1 MANNR
6 KEQCTTVAPSNRRI
20 LLHAP
25 LLLLLVAS
33 GPCFAAEGDAE
44 PGSTREIA
52 GTHGARDALPP
63 DMQPTGAPMQAAQG
77 SGTLPPHAPTP
88 IALAS
93 DASLQMAQASP
104 MPITVVVEPEAPQ
117 SGEPAPGAQPP
128 DPPTPVAPTPDG
140 PRQLAQVPDTA
151 PANTAA
157 PMAQTPDAPV
167 QPAQASDTVP
177 PDTLAPIAQ
186 MQDAPVQMTQ
196 ASGTALPNTPAPVA
210 QTQDAPMQLAQASD
224 SAPPSTPAPVAQTQD
239 APIPPAQA
247 SDSAPPSTPAPV
259 AQTQD
264 APMPPAQAS
273 DSAPPSTPAPV
284 AQTQD
289 APMPPAQPTSAQPPD
304 TPAPTA
310 ATTSEPSA
318 STAPAPAPS
327 AQPPDTPPQPAQA
340 ATTTPP
346 NSPTQTAQASGTPM
360 PNSPTP
366 VTQMPG
372 AQSPSSQ
379 GPSSQTPGAQLP
391 GESMQRSQ
399 GPDVE
404 TPNAQAP
411 DLRTADVET
420 VRKDVFGLATSGGA
434 VKAIDEAKMRP
445 DAFSAVDIA
454 QLEELSIRQQVRGG
468 RDKSRAMT
476 SSDRFDGL
484 DNALRAA
491 DDLDQR
497 MPATP
502 EYTPVRTA
510 LAGDRTVALAAR
522 GDMTKA
528 VKTFETIPPDA
539 EISIDA
545 LAAVGDAYLYL
556 SEPGKANAVYQR
568 ALNQA
573 TASPTDRATRGFQYG
588 ARTRAIELREG
599 LFWSYVDRARAA
611 DAKQVLD
618 DMGKSL
624 PPATEVRNYGP
635 GESDYLRYYRL
646 RAQYLIFTGR
656 PDEGIAAL
664 EQLEKEVPFNGEVRA
679 AHADAVSG
687 QAHPRQAISMYRASL
702 ADHPDSV
709 EMLAGLGRASLTA
722 DDYATAKSVDQT
734 LDNTFPDSG
743 AVRSFKRDYKAY
755 RSPIFTTDLSF
766 EHGNSALADN
776 SFTSDSYIYSQP
788 FGDNWRV
795 FSHTFF
801 GHAQTDNG
809 SISRTRTGIGGDYR
823 HGPLTVLGEVTRSFG
838 GDGRTGGR
846 GTIAYALNDYWTVS
860 GGLDSNDNS
869 LPWKAYAA
877 HIWGRSA
884 NVSVVYRQND
894 RREVKLSYG
903 VSRYSDSNLHQE
915 ITATATQR
923 VYTSANQLVN
933 VSLDLGTD
941 SNTRRDAPYFS
952 PGRDYAAAAT
962 VMHQLTLWKKGDMGL
977 QQRISVSGGAYNE
990 RGFGTSAL
998 WSARLEH
1005 AWTFKHDITLSYG
1018 VEVSSHAY
1026 DGERE
1031 RSETG
1036 FLSLNLPF

>member
-1 MANNR
+1 M
-6 KEQCTTVAPSNRRI
+6 
-20 LLHAP
+20 HAP

-44 PGSTREIA
+44 PGNAREIA
-52 GTHGARDALPP
+52 RTHGARDALPP

-93 DASLQMAQASP
+93 DASMQIAQASP
-104 MPITVVVEPEAPQ
+104 MPISVVVEPEAPQ

-140 PRQLAQVPDTA
+140 PRQLAQASDSA
-151 PANTAA
+151 SANTPAPVAQTLDA
-157 PMAQTPDAPV
+157 PM
-167 QPAQASDTVP
+167 QPAQASDTAPPNTPAPVAQMHDAP
-177 PDTLAPIAQ
+177 MQLTQAPDTAP
-186 MQDAPVQMTQ
+186 
-196 ASGTALPNTPAPVA
+196 PNTPAPVA
-210 QTQDAPMQLAQASD
+210 QTQDAPIQLSQTSDTAQ
-224 SAPPSTPAPVAQTQD
+224 PNTPAPAAQTQD
-239 APIPPAQA
+239 APAQLTQA
-247 SDSAPPSTPAPV
+247 SDTANTPASI

-264 APMPPAQAS
+264 APVQLTQASDTTPPNTPAQTQDTPMPPAQA
-273 DSAPPSTPAPV
+273 
-284 AQTQD
+284 
-289 APMPPAQPTSAQPPD
+289 TSPQPPD

-318 STAPAPAPS
+318 STASAPAPS
-327 AQPPDTPPQPAQA
+327 AQPSAPPPQPAQT

-360 PNSPTP
+360 PNSPAP

-372 AQSPSSQ
+372 AQPPSSQ

-404 TPNAQAP
+404 TPNAEAP

-420 VRKDVFGLATSGGA
+420 VRKDVFGLATSGAA

-510 LAGDRTVALAAR
+510 LAGDRTIALAAR

-618 DMGKSL
+618 EMGKSL

-722 DDYATAKSVDQT
+722 DDYATAKTVDQT

-801 GHAQTDNG
+801 GHAQTDSG

-823 HGPLTVLGEVTRSFG
+823 HGPLTVLGEVTRSLG

-894 RREVKLSYG
+894 RREVKLNYG

>member
-6 KEQCTTVAPSNRRI
+6 KEQCTTVAASNRRI

-44 PGSTREIA
+44 PGNAREIA
-52 GTHGARDALPP
+52 RTHGARDALWP

-93 DASLQMAQASP
+93 DASMQIAQASP

-140 PRQLAQVPDTA
+140 PKQLAEASDSA
-151 PANTAA
+151 SANTVA
-157 PMAQTPDAPV
+157 PVAQPPDAPM
-167 QPAQASDTVP
+167 QPAQASDTAP
-177 PDTLAPIAQ
+177 PNTPAPVAQMPDAPMQQTQATDTAPPNTPAPVAQ
-186 MQDAPVQMTQ
+186 MQDAPMQPTQ
-196 ASGTALPNTPAPVA
+196 ASDTAPPNTPAPIAQTQDAPVQLAQASDTTPANTPAPLAQTKDAPVQLTQASDTAPPNTPAPVA
-210 QTQDAPMQLAQASD
+210 QTQD
-224 SAPPSTPAPVAQTQD
+224 T
-239 APIPPAQA
+239 
-247 SDSAPPSTPAPV
+247 
-259 AQTQD
+259 
-264 APMPPAQAS
+264 PMPPAQAT
-273 DSAPPSTPAPV
+273 ST
-284 AQTQD
+284 
-289 APMPPAQPTSAQPPD
+289 QPPD

-318 STAPAPAPS
+318 STAPQPAP
-327 AQPPDTPPQPAQA
+327 

-360 PNSPTP
+360 PNSPAP

-391 GESMQRSQ
+391 GESTQRSQ

-404 TPNAQAP
+404 TPNAEAP

-510 LAGDRTVALAAR
+510 LAGDRTIALAAR

-646 RAQYLIFTGR
+646 RAQYLIFTGHA
-656 PDEGIAAL
+656 DEGIAAL
-664 EQLEKEVPFNGEVRA
+664 EQLENEVPFNGEVRA

-801 GHAQTDNG
+801 GHAQTDSG
-809 SISRTRTGIGGDYR
+809 SLSRTRTGIGGDYR

-846 GTIAYALNDYWTVS
+846 GSIAYALNDYWTVS
-860 GGLDSNDNS
+860 GGVDSNDNS

-923 VYTSANQLVN
+923 VYTAANQLVN
-933 VSLDLGTD
+933 VSLDLGTG
-941 SNTRRDAPYFS
+941 SNTRRDVPYFS

-962 VMHQLTLWKKGDMGL
+962 VMHQLTLWKQGDMGL

>member
-44 PGSTREIA
+44 PGSAREIA
-52 GTHGARDALPP
+52 KTHGARDALPP
-63 DMQPTGAPMQAAQG
+63 DLQPTGAPMQAAQG

-93 DASLQMAQASP
+93 DASMQIAQASP

-117 SGEPAPGAQPP
+117 SGEPAPSAQPP
-128 DPPTPVAPTPDG
+128 DPPTPAAPTPDG
-140 PRQLAQVPDTA
+140 PK
-151 PANTAA
+151 
-157 PMAQTPDAPV
+157 
-167 QPAQASDTVP
+167 
-177 PDTLAPIAQ
+177 
-186 MQDAPVQMTQ
+186 
-196 ASGTALPNTPAPVA
+196 
-210 QTQDAPMQLAQASD
+210 QLAQASD
-224 SAPPSTPAPVAQTQD
+224 SAPANTVAQTPDAPMQPAQASDTAPPNTPAPVAQMQD
-239 APIPPAQA
+239 APVQLTQA
-247 SDSAPPSTPAPV
+247 SDTAPANTPAPIAQTKDAPMQLTQASDTAPPNTPAPV
-259 AQTQD
+259 AQMQDAPVQLGQASDTTPLNTSAPIAQTQD
-264 APMPPAQAS
+264 TPMPPAQA
-273 DSAPPSTPAPV
+273 AST
-284 AQTQD
+284 
-289 APMPPAQPTSAQPPD
+289 QPPD

-318 STAPAPAPS
+318 STASASAPAPS
-327 AQPPDTPPQPAQA
+327 AQPSDTAPQPAQA

-664 EQLEKEVPFNGEVRA
+664 EQLENEVPFNGEVRA

-722 DDYATAKSVDQT
+722 DDYATAKTVDQT

-755 RSPIFTTDLSF
+755 RSPIFTTDLTF

-801 GHAQTDNG
+801 GHAQTDSG

-894 RREVKLSYG
+894 RREVKLNYG

-1018 VEVSSHAY
+1018 IEVSSHAY

>member
-25 LLLLLVAS
+25 LLLLLLAS

-44 PGSTREIA
+44 PGSAREIA
-52 GTHGARDALPP
+52 GTHGSRDALPP
-63 DMQPTGAPMQAAQG
+63 DLQPTGAPMQVAQG

-88 IALAS
+88 IAQAS
-93 DASLQMAQASP
+93 DASMQIAQASNTP
-104 MPITVVVEPEAPQ
+104 TTVVVEPEAPQ
-117 SGEPAPGAQPP
+117 SSDPAPGAQPP
-128 DPPTPVAPTPDG
+128 V
-140 PRQLAQVPDTA
+140 
-151 PANTAA
+151 
-157 PMAQTPDAPV
+157 AQTPA
-167 QPAQASDTVP
+167 
-177 PDTLAPIAQ
+177 
-186 MQDAPVQMTQ
+186 
-196 ASGTALPNTPAPVA
+196 
-210 QTQDAPMQLAQASD
+210 APMQLAQASD
-224 SAPPSTPAPVAQTQD
+224 TAPPDTPVAQTPD
-239 APIPPAQA
+239 APMQPAQA
-247 SDSAPPSTPAPV
+247 AST
-259 AQTQD
+259 
-264 APMPPAQAS
+264 QA
-273 DSAPPSTPAPV
+273 
-284 AQTQD
+284 
-289 APMPPAQPTSAQPPD
+289 PD
-304 TPAPTA
+304 TPAPAA

-318 STAPAPAPS
+318 STSAAPAQAPS
-327 AQPPDTPPQPAQA
+327 AQPSAPAPQPAQA

-346 NSPTQTAQASGTPM
+346 NTPTQTAQASGTPM
-360 PNSPTP
+360 PNSPAP

-379 GPSSQTPGAQLP
+379 GPGSQTPGAQLP
-391 GESMQRSQ
+391 GESIQRSQ

-420 VRKDVFGLATSGGA
+420 VRKDVFGLAASGGA
-434 VKAIDEAKMRP
+434 VKALDEAKSRP

-468 RDKSRAMT
+468 RDKSRSMT

-491 DDLDQR
+491 DDLDKR

-528 VKTFETIPPDA
+528 VATFETIPPDA

-646 RAQYLIFTGR
+646 RAQYLIFTGH

-664 EQLEKEVPFNGEVRA
+664 EQLENEVPFNAEVRA

-687 QAHPRQAISMYRASL
+687 QSHPRQAIAMYRASL

-722 DDYATAKSVDQT
+722 DDYASAKTVDQT

-801 GHAQTDNG
+801 GHAQTDSG

-860 GGLDSNDNS
+860 GGVDSNDNS

-884 NVSVVYRQND
+884 NASVVYRQND
-894 RREVKLSYG
+894 RREVKLGYG

-915 ITATATQR
+915 ITASATQR
-923 VYTSANQLVN
+923 VYTAANQLVN
-933 VSLDLGTD
+933 VSLDLGTS

-977 QQRISVSGGAYNE
+977 QQRVSVSGGAYNE

-1026 DGERE
+1026 DGSRE

>member
-6 KEQCTTVAPSNRRI
+6 QQQCTTVAPPNRRI

-25 LLLLLVAS
+25 LLLLLLAS
-33 GPCFAAEGDAE
+33 GPCVAAEGDAE
-44 PGSTREIA
+44 AGSASEIA
-52 GTHGARDALPP
+52 GTHGAPDVLPP
-63 DMQPTGAPMQAAQG
+63 DLQPTGASMRLAQDPD
-77 SGTLPPHAPTP
+77 TLPPLAPTP
-88 IALAS
+88 IAQAS
-93 DASLQMAQASP
+93 DASMQIAQASAP
-104 MPITVVVEPEAPQ
+104 QPQAMPTTVVVEPDAAQP
-117 SGEPAPGAQPP
+117 SEPAPGAQASSTEAP
-128 DPPTPVAPTPDG
+128 D
-140 PRQLAQVPDTA
+140 
-151 PANTAA
+151 
-157 PMAQTPDAPV
+157 
-167 QPAQASDTVP
+167 AQAS
-177 PDTLAPIAQ
+177 
-186 MQDAPVQMTQ
+186 
-196 ASGTALPNTPAPVA
+196 N
-210 QTQDAPMQLAQASD
+210 APMQLAQATD
-224 SAPPSTPAPVAQTQD
+224 TAPPNAPASDTPIQIAQPASTQPPEAPPQGASTTPD
-239 APIPPAQA
+239 APA
-247 SDSAPPSTPAPV
+247 SQS
-259 AQTQD
+259 
-264 APMPPAQAS
+264 
-273 DSAPPSTPAPV
+273 
-284 AQTQD
+284 
-289 APMPPAQPTSAQPPD
+289 
-304 TPAPTA
+304 
-310 ATTSEPSA
+310 
-318 STAPAPAPS
+318 PAPS
-327 AQPPDTPPQPAQA
+327 ASPSDTPLQA
-340 ATTTPP
+340 ATDAPP
-346 NSPTQTAQASGTPM
+346 NAPTQTAQASGTPM
-360 PNSPTP
+360 PNSPAP
-366 VTQMPG
+366 VTATPG
-372 AQSPSSQ
+372 AQPPSSQ
-379 GPSSQTPGAQLP
+379 GPNSQTPGAQLP
-391 GESMQRSQ
+391 GTATQPSQ

-411 DLRTADVET
+411 NLRTADVAT
-420 VRKDVFGLATSGGA
+420 VRNDVFGLAASGGA
-434 VKAIDEAKMRP
+434 IKALEEAKARP

-468 RDKSRAMT
+468 RDKSRSMT
-476 SSDRFDGL
+476 SSDRFDGI

-491 DDLDQR
+491 DELDKR

-510 LAGDRTVALAAR
+510 LAGDRVVALAAR
-522 GDMTKA
+522 GDMKQA
-528 VKTFETIPPDA
+528 VATFETIPPDA

-568 ALNQA
+568 ALQQA

-588 ARTRAIELREG
+588 ARTRPIELREG
-599 LFWSYVDRARAA
+599 LFWSYVDQGRAT

-618 DMGKSL
+618 DMEKSL
-624 PPATEVRNYGP
+624 PPAQQVTNVGP

-646 RAQYLIFTGR
+646 RAQYLIYTGHV
-656 PDEGIAAL
+656 DEGIATLEAL
-664 EQLEKEVPFNGEVRA
+664 EKQVPFNAEIRA

-687 QAHPRQAISMYRASL
+687 QSHPRQAIAMYRASL
-702 ADHPDSV
+702 TDHPDSV
-709 EMLAGLGRASLTA
+709 EMLAGLGRASLVA

-734 LDNTFPDSG
+734 LDNVFPDSG
-743 AVRSFKRDYKAY
+743 AVRGFKRDYKAY

-795 FSHTFF
+795 FSHTFY
-801 GHAQTDNG
+801 GHAQTDSG
-809 SISRTRTGIGGDYR
+809 SVSRTRTGVGGDYR
-823 HGPLTVLGEVTRSFG
+823 HGPLTVLGEVTRSLG

-846 GTIAYALNDYWTVS
+846 GSIAYALNDYWTVS
-860 GGLDSNDNS
+860 GALDSNDNS

-884 NVSVVYRQND
+884 NVAVVYRQND

-915 ITATATQR
+915 INATATQR
-923 VYTSANQLVN
+923 VYTAANQLVN

-941 SNTRRDAPYFS
+941 SNTRQNAPYFS

-977 QQRISVSGGAYNE
+977 QQRLSVSGGVYNE
-990 RGFGTSAL
+990 RGFGTSPL

-1026 DGERE
+1026 DGQRE

-1036 FLSLNLPF
+1036 FMSVNLPF

>member
-1 MANNR
+1 MP
-6 KEQCTTVAPSNRRI
+6 QS
-20 LLHAP
+20 
-25 LLLLLVAS
+25 
-33 GPCFAAEGDAE
+33 
-44 PGSTREIA
+44 PGSP
-52 GTHGARDALPP
+52 LP
-63 DMQPTGAPMQAAQG
+63 
-77 SGTLPPHAPTP
+77 S
-88 IALAS
+88 
-93 DASLQMAQASP
+93 
-104 MPITVVVEPEAPQ
+104 
-117 SGEPAPGAQPP
+117 
-128 DPPTPVAPTPDG
+128 
-140 PRQLAQVPDTA
+140 
-151 PANTAA
+151 
-157 PMAQTPDAPV
+157 
-167 QPAQASDTVP
+167 
-177 PDTLAPIAQ
+177 
-186 MQDAPVQMTQ
+186 
-196 ASGTALPNTPAPVA
+196 
-210 QTQDAPMQLAQASD
+210 
-224 SAPPSTPAPVAQTQD
+224 
-239 APIPPAQA
+239 
-247 SDSAPPSTPAPV
+247 
-259 AQTQD
+259 
-264 APMPPAQAS
+264 
-273 DSAPPSTPAPV
+273 
-284 AQTQD
+284 
-289 APMPPAQPTSAQPPD
+289 
-304 TPAPTA
+304 
-310 ATTSEPSA
+310 
-318 STAPAPAPS
+318 
-327 AQPPDTPPQPAQA
+327 
-340 ATTTPP
+340 
-346 NSPTQTAQASGTPM
+346 SGTP
-360 PNSPTP
+360 N
-366 VTQMPG
+366 
-372 AQSPSSQ
+372 
-379 GPSSQTPGAQLP
+379 SQTPGAQLP
-391 GESMQRSQ
+391 GEAIQRSQ

-411 DLRTADVET
+411 NLRTADVAT
-420 VRKDVFGLATSGGA
+420 VRNDVFGLAASGGA
-434 VKAIDEAKMRP
+434 VKALDEAKARP

-476 SSDRFDGL
+476 SPDRFDGI
-484 DNALRAA
+484 DDALRAA
-491 DDLDQR
+491 DDLDKR

-510 LAGDRTVALAAR
+510 LAGDRTIAYAAR

-528 VKTFETIPPDA
+528 VATFETIPSNA

-545 LAAVGDAYLYL
+545 LSAVGDAYLYL

-568 ALNQA
+568 ALQQA

-588 ARTRAIELREG
+588 ARTRPIELREG
-599 LFWSYVDRARAA
+599 LFWSYVDQGNPAG
-611 DAKQVLD
+611 AKQALD

-624 PPATEVRNYGP
+624 PPASQVVNYGP

-646 RAQYLIFTGR
+646 RAQYLIYTGHV
-656 PDEGIAAL
+656 DEGIAAL
-664 EQLEKEVPFNGEVRA
+664 EALEKQVPFNAEIRA

-687 QAHPRQAISMYRASL
+687 QSHPRQAIAMYRASL
-702 ADHPDSV
+702 TDHPDSV
-709 EMLAGLGRASLTA
+709 EMLAGLGRASLVA
-722 DDYATAKSVDQT
+722 DDYASAKSVDQT

-743 AVRSFKRDYKAY
+743 AVRGFKRDYNAY
-755 RSPIFTTDLSF
+755 RSPVFTTDLSF

-801 GHAQTDNG
+801 GYAQTDGGNL
-809 SISRTRTGIGGDYR
+809 SRTRTGVGGDYR
-823 HGPLTVLGEVTRSFG
+823 HGPLTVQGEVTRSLG

-860 GGLDSNDNS
+860 GDLDTNDNS

-894 RREVKLSYG
+894 RRQVRLSYG

-915 ITATATQR
+915 ISAGATQR

-941 SNTRRDAPYFS
+941 SNTRHDAPYFS

-962 VMHQLTLWKKGDMGL
+962 VMHQLTLWKKGDLGL
-977 QQRISVSGGAYNE
+977 QQRVSVSGGAYNE

-1026 DGERE
+1026 DGQHE

-1036 FLSLNLPF
+1036 FMSVNLPF

>member
-1 MANNR
+1 M
-6 KEQCTTVAPSNRRI
+6 
-20 LLHAP
+20 
-25 LLLLLVAS
+25 
-33 GPCFAAEGDAE
+33 
-44 PGSTREIA
+44 
-52 GTHGARDALPP
+52 
-63 DMQPTGAPMQAAQG
+63 
-77 SGTLPPHAPTP
+77 
-88 IALAS
+88 
-93 DASLQMAQASP
+93 
-104 MPITVVVEPEAPQ
+104 
-117 SGEPAPGAQPP
+117 PAPRSP
-128 DPPTPVAPTPDG
+128 DKPD
-140 PRQLAQVPDTA
+140 
-151 PANTAA
+151 
-157 PMAQTPDAPV
+157 
-167 QPAQASDTVP
+167 
-177 PDTLAPIAQ
+177 
-186 MQDAPVQMTQ
+186 
-196 ASGTALPNTPAPVA
+196 TPAPVA
-210 QTQDAPMQLAQASD
+210 ETPVAPMQLAQVAID
-224 SAPPSTPAPVAQTQD
+224 RPSD
-239 APIPPAQA
+239 APARA
-247 SDSAPPSTPAPV
+247 TAT
-259 AQTQD
+259 
-264 APMPPAQAS
+264 
-273 DSAPPSTPAPV
+273 
-284 AQTQD
+284 
-289 APMPPAQPTSAQPPD
+289 TSD
-304 TPAPTA
+304 TPAPG
-310 ATTSEPSA
+310 S
-318 STAPAPAPS
+318 PAPAVP
-327 AQPPDTPPQPAQA
+327 TPNAPLTIAPLTIAQA
-340 ATTTPP
+340 APSTT
-346 NSPTQTAQASGTPM
+346 PTQTAQASGTPM
-360 PNSPTP
+360 PNSPAP
-366 VTQMPG
+366 MP
-372 AQSPSSQ
+372 QSPGSPLPSS
-379 GPSSQTPGAQLP
+379 GTPNSQTPGAQLP
-391 GESMQRSQ
+391 GEAIQRSQ

-411 DLRTADVET
+411 NLRTADVAT
-420 VRKDVFGLATSGGA
+420 VRNDVFGLAASGGA
-434 VKAIDEAKMRP
+434 VKALDEAKARP

-476 SSDRFDGL
+476 SPDRFDGI
-484 DNALRAA
+484 DDALHAA
-491 DDLDQR
+491 DDLDKR

-510 LAGDRTVALAAR
+510 LAGDRTIAYAAR

-528 VKTFETIPPDA
+528 VATFETIPSNA

-568 ALNQA
+568 ALQQA

-588 ARTRAIELREG
+588 ARTRPIELREG
-599 LFWSYVDRARAA
+599 LFWSYVDQGNPAG
-611 DAKQVLD
+611 AKQALD

-624 PPATEVRNYGP
+624 PPASQVVNYGP

-646 RAQYLIFTGR
+646 RAQYLIYTGHV
-656 PDEGIAAL
+656 DEGIAAL
-664 EQLEKEVPFNGEVRA
+664 EALEKQVPFNAEIRA

-687 QAHPRQAISMYRASL
+687 QSHPRQAIAMYRASL
-702 ADHPDSV
+702 TDHPDSV
-709 EMLAGLGRASLTA
+709 EMLAGLGRASLVA
-722 DDYATAKSVDQT
+722 DDYASAKSVDQT

-743 AVRSFKRDYKAY
+743 AVRGFKRDYNAY
-755 RSPIFTTDLSF
+755 RSPVFTTDLSF

-801 GHAQTDNG
+801 GYAQTDGGNL
-809 SISRTRTGIGGDYR
+809 SRTRTGVGGDYR
-823 HGPLTVLGEVTRSFG
+823 HGPLTVQGEVTLSLG

-860 GGLDSNDNS
+860 GDLDTNDNS

-894 RREVKLSYG
+894 RRQVRLSYG

-915 ITATATQR
+915 ISAGATQR

-941 SNTRRDAPYFS
+941 SNTRHDAPYFS

-962 VMHQLTLWKKGDMGL
+962 VMHQLTLWKKGDLGL
-977 QQRISVSGGAYNE
+977 QQRVSVSGGAYNE

-1026 DGERE
+1026 DGQHE

-1036 FLSLNLPF
+1036 FMSVNLPF

>member
-44 PGSTREIA
+44 PGSAREIA
-52 GTHGARDALPP
+52 KAHGARDALPP
-63 DMQPTGAPMQAAQG
+63 DLQPTGAPMQAAQG

-93 DASLQMAQASP
+93 DASMQIAQASP
-104 MPITVVVEPEAPQ
+104 MPISVVVEPEAPQ
-117 SGEPAPGAQPP
+117 SGEPAPGAQSP

-140 PRQLAQVPDTA
+140 PKQLAG
-151 PANTAA
+151 
-157 PMAQTPDAPV
+157 
-167 QPAQASDTVP
+167 ASD
-177 PDTLAPIAQ
+177 
-186 MQDAPVQMTQ
+186 
-196 ASGTALPNTPAPVA
+196 SALPSTPVSIA
-210 QTQDAPMQLAQASD
+210 QTQDAPMQLTQASD
-224 SAPPSTPAPVAQTQD
+224 TAPANTPAPIAQTQN
-239 APIPPAQA
+239 APMQPAQA
-247 SDSAPPSTPAPV
+247 SDTAPPNTPAPI

-264 APMPPAQAS
+264 TPMPPAQA
-273 DSAPPSTPAPV
+273 AST
-284 AQTQD
+284 
-289 APMPPAQPTSAQPPD
+289 QPPD

-310 ATTSEPSA
+310 ATPSEPSA
-318 STAPAPAPS
+318 STAPPP
-327 AQPPDTPPQPAQA
+327 AQPT
-340 ATTTPP
+340 TTTPP

-360 PNSPTP
+360 PNSPAP

-372 AQSPSSQ
+372 AQPPSSQ

-404 TPNAQAP
+404 TPNAEAP

-420 VRKDVFGLATSGGA
+420 VRKDVFGLAASGGA

-510 LAGDRTVALAAR
+510 LAGDRTIALAAR

-528 VKTFETIPPDA
+528 VKTYETIPPDA

-618 DMGKSL
+618 DMSKSL

-722 DDYATAKSVDQT
+722 DDYATAKTVDQT

-801 GHAQTDNG
+801 GHAQTDSG

-894 RREVKLSYG
+894 RREVKLNYG